1 MITAFSLLRRALS
14 RWSLFVRTILA
25 SLLLLVLVSLP
36 RIYLSAQENLPTAPS
51 ALQRAEQP
59 IVPKG
64 KASQV
69 KPKPGAPP
77 DDSRKDN
84 TFFDWVKFSA
94 WIVMVGAAGFAA
106 GCIVGRA
113 TAPRTRAE
121 QNSGLLPQL
130 GIDLP
135 PPIYIDPPGA
145 KEAFQFHHSE
155 LSDLY
160 ERLWRAAEDKN
171 QDDQARSSA
180 LAAWRERLKQLEPG
194 ANAPLIQAWNEMEE
208 RTKDKTA
215 REKAAIWLSTLGGWG
230 LDRYQPDH
238 IRIDKDSL
246 RRFYVWPERDSGRAV
261 VVAPCWLYRGLVI
274 RRGHASTQSVA
285 NA

>member
-25 SLLLLVLVSLP
+25 SLLLLFLVSLP

-135 PPIYIDPPGA
+135 PPILI
-145 KEAFQFHHSE
+145 
-155 LSDLY
+155 
-160 ERLWRAAEDKN
+160 RLAQKRRFN
-171 QDDQARSSA
+171 SIILNSA
-180 LAAWRERLKQLEPG
+180 IFTNG
-194 ANAPLIQAWNEMEE
+194 FGAPLKT
-208 RTKDKTA
+208 RTRT
-215 REKAAIWLSTLGGWG
+215 T
-230 LDRYQPDH
+230 
-238 IRIDKDSL
+238 
-246 RRFYVWPERDSGRAV
+246 RRGRALLPHGV
-261 VVAPCWLYRGLVI
+261 SG
-274 RRGHASTQSVA
+274 
-285 NA
+285 